1 MPGKWLNYYMYMD
14 YVVLQLTC
22 VEEDLS
28 DGKVNITCESNRV
41 LESLTC
47 SVDNDPPQS
56 CMYVANEVNL
66 YSI

>member
-1 MPGKWLNYYMYMD
+1 M
-14 YVVLQLTC
+14 
-22 VEEDLS
+22 EEELS

-56 CMYVANEVNL
+56 CTYVANKVNL
-66 YSI
+66 YSKNTANEVHCISCTYRYLGSGV